1 MLQIPG
7 LRIGFNIVIALIIG
21 AAIWKSSQHH
31 QAGSHQSADI
41 ADNLANAEGI
51 DSLVELDVR
60 IDGARRTAVISGKVD
75 TETERQAVTDIA
87 LETRGLKTVFNAV
100 QVDAIREELLIDLRQ
115 LTEDD
120 PTVGDFNYR
129 IHADGHTVTLDGW
142 VEEDYPNRIG
152 QLAQL
157 VKDVP
162 GVRKLHDNMRLGR
175 PDEDI
180 NKIQE
185 LIFDILRLGNIYFDY
200 NKATIRP
207 ESRESLAKIAG
218 VLQEYGNVRL
228 SVEGHTDS
236 IASEKYNQQLSQAR
250 AQSVRD
256 ALIELGVDEGRIDG
270 VGYGETRPIAPNDT
284 PEGRAENRRIEFKI
298 LRPDGTSE

>member
-1 MLQIPG
+1 MG
-7 LRIGFNIVIALIIG
+7 LRQGINILIFLLLG
-21 AAIWKSSQHH
+21 WAILESAKHH
-31 QAGSHQSADI
+31 QAGAHQAEQIETNLMKADG
-41 ADNLANAEGI
+41 L
-51 DSLVELDVR
+51 DSLTDLEIKV
-60 IDGARRTAVISGKVD
+60 DGERRTALISGKVD
-75 TETERQAVTDIA
+75 TEAERQQLTDVA
-87 LETRGLKTVFNAV
+87 LRTRGLLTVFSEV
-100 QVDAIREELLIDLRQ
+100 KVDAIAEELLIDLRQ

-129 IHADGHTVTLDGW
+129 IHADGHTVTLEGW
-142 VEEDYPNRIG
+142 VEEDHPERVA

-157 VKDVP
+157 VQHVP
-162 GVRKLHDNMRLGR
+162 GVRTLQDNMRVGR

-218 VLQEYGNVRL
+218 VLQEYAEVRL
-228 SVEGHTDS
+228 RVEGHTDS
-236 IASEKYNQQLSQAR
+236 IASEGYNQRLSQAR
-250 AQSVRD
+250 ADSVRN
-256 ALIELGVDEGRIDG
+256 ALIELGVDDGRIDG
-270 VGYGETRPIAPNDT
+270 IGYGEVRPVAPNDT

-298 LRPDGTSE
+298 LRTDDVSE